1 MKMLFV
7 VVFLLVLVLAACGGG
22 SKALPDSSG
31 WAKADRESLTQD
43 CIGYVIAEGQ
53 LSNSYASQYC
63 RCWIDGMEAHYTAE
77 YADTIINQ
85 GAMPDPEV
93 ITIGMDCLSQ

>member
-1 MKMLFV
+1 MKAMC
-7 VVFLLVLVLAACGGG
+7 LVLIALVLLGLAACGGG
-22 SKALPDSSG
+22 GKAESDG
-31 WAKADRESLTQD
+31 WAKAERESLTQD
-43 CIGYVIAEGQ
+43 CIKYVIAEGG

-63 RCWIDGMEAHYTAE
+63 KCWISGMEAHYTAE

-93 ITIGMDCLSQ
+93 MKIGTECQ